1 MGELTIW
8 GKVMAYDY
16 PGAGAPDYFPCRYGT
31 SKLLFRGPR
40 RTLDPSYIAILGG
53 TATYGK
59 FVSHPYP
66 ALVEAAT
73 GLQIV
78 NLGCVNAGPD
88 VYLNDASVLGL
99 AAKAK
104 VSVVQIMGAPNLT
117 NRFYTVHPRRND
129 RFLTA
134 RPPLKAMFREVDFTE
149 FTFTRHMLQTLQATA
164 PDRFE
169 VVAEELR
176 SAWVARMRD
185 LLSAL
190 SGRVLLLWIADRLP
204 APRTA
209 APDLTDDPVL
219 VDSDMIAAVR
229 SMARDFITVVS
240 SPEAL
245 ARGVQGMAYGP
256 MEGPAAR
263 LVPGPAVH
271 GEVAAALGPRLLQML

>member
-1 MGELTIW
+1 
-8 GKVMAYDY
+8 MAYDY

-40 RTLDPSYIAILGG
+40 RSLDVPYVVALGS

-59 FVSHPYP
+59 FVTQSYP

-88 VYLNDASVLGL
+88 VFLNDPSVLAV
-99 AAKAK
+99 AASAQ

-129 RFLTA
+129 RFLMA
-134 RPPLKAMFREVDFTE
+134 QPLLKAMFREVDFTE
-149 FTFTRHMLQTLQATA
+149 FTFTRHMLQTLQETA
-164 PDRFE
+164 PDRFA
-169 VVAEELR
+169 VVAEDLR
-176 SAWVARMRD
+176 AVWVSRMQA
-185 LLSAL
+185 LLKAL
-190 SGRVLLLWIADRLP
+190 SGRVLLLWIADRPP
-204 APRTA
+204 APRA
-209 APDLTDDPVL
+209 DIPDLRQDPVL
-219 VDSDMIAAVR
+219 VDAEMIAAV
-229 SMARDFITVVS
+229 MPFARDFLAVVS

-256 MEGPAAR
+256 MEGPVAR
-263 LVPGPAVH
+263 LVPGPAIH
-271 GEVAAALGPRLLQML
+271 REVAAALAPRLLHVL

>member
-1 MGELTIW
+1 
-8 GKVMAYDY
+8 MAYVY
-16 PGAGAPDYFPCRYGT
+16 PGDGAPDYFPCRYGT
-31 SKLLFRGPR
+31 SKLLFRGPKR
-40 RTLDPSYIAILGG
+40 SLDRAYCAVLGG

-78 NLGCVNAGPD
+78 NLGCINAGPD
-88 VYLNDASVLGL
+88 VFLNDASVLGI
-99 AAKAK
+99 AARAE
-104 VSVVQIMGAPNLT
+104 VCIVQIMGAPNLT

-129 RFLTA
+129 RFLMA
-134 RPPLKAMFREVDFTE
+134 QPVLASMFREVDFTE
-149 FTFTRHMLQTLQATA
+149 FHFTRHMLQALQAAA

-169 VVAEELR
+169 VVAQELR
-176 SAWVARMRD
+176 SAWVSRMQT
-185 LLSAL
+185 LIASL
-190 SGRVLLLWIADRLP
+190 SGRVLLLWIADHPP

-209 APDLTDDPVL
+209 VPDLSRDPVL
-219 VDSDMIAAVR
+219 VDSDMIAAV
-229 SMARDFITVVS
+229 SPMTRDFLAVVS

-245 ARGVQGMAYGP
+245 ARGMQGMAYGP

-271 GEVAAALGPRLLQML
+271 REVAAALAPRLLQML

>member
-1 MGELTIW
+1 
-8 GKVMAYDY
+8 MAYDY

-40 RTLDPSYIAILGG
+40 RSLDVPYVVVLGS

-59 FVSHPYP
+59 FVTHPYP

-88 VYLNDASVLGL
+88 VFLNDPSVLAV
-99 AAKAK
+99 AASAQ

-129 RFLTA
+129 RFLMA
-134 RPPLKAMFREVDFTE
+134 QPLLKAMFREVDFTE
-149 FTFTRHMLQTLQATA
+149 FTFTRHMLQTLQEAA
-164 PDRFE
+164 PDRFA
-169 VVAEELR
+169 VVAEDLR
-176 SAWVARMRD
+176 AVWVSRMQA
-185 LLSAL
+185 LLKAL
-190 SGRVLLLWIADRLP
+190 SGRVLLLWIADRPP
-204 APRTA
+204 APRA
-209 APDLTDDPVL
+209 DIPDLRQDPVL
-219 VDSDMIAAVR
+219 VDAEMIAAV
-229 SMARDFITVVS
+229 MPFARDFLAVVS

-256 MEGPAAR
+256 MEGPVAR
-263 LVPGPAVH
+263 LVPGPAIH
-271 GEVAAALGPRLLQML
+271 REVAAALAPRLLHML